1 MHGDEPTHTAVLL
14 DLASFLLQMPAEP
27 QATDILGRC
36 TLHFIPML
44 NPDGAEAVT
53 RFNAQGVD
61 VNRDARDLATPEG
74 RALRRAIDSVRPKF
88 AFNLH
93 NQNVGTTVGQP
104 PKPAAASVL
113 APAPDPSGRE
123 TPGMRRA
130 KQMCV
135 CFVEAV
141 RSDIPGM
148 ISRYDDAHEPRA
160 FGDTIQATGAATM
173 LVEAGGW
180 PAADIEPLT
189 RVHFHGLLNT
199 LHAIA
204 TDKYLEA
211 DVIVY
216 ESLSESNLRPQVEA
230 PIIHAPVNEA
240 N

>member
-1 MHGDEPTHTAVLL
+1 
-14 DLASFLLQMPAEP
+14 
-27 QATDILGRC
+27 
-36 TLHFIPML
+36 
-44 NPDGAEAVT
+44 
-53 RFNAQGVD
+53 
-61 VNRDARDLATPEG
+61 
-74 RALRRAIDSVRPKF
+74 
-88 AFNLH
+88 
-93 NQNVGTTVGQP
+93 
-104 PKPAAASVL
+104 
-113 APAPDPSGRE
+113 
-123 TPGMRRA
+123 MRRA